1 MDKNLAPIKQ
11 RIIYFIDNK
20 GIKKKDF
27 FTNLNVAASNFRSD
41 SLKSE
46 INGDVIAKIS
56 SLYPDLN
63 LDWLITGKGNM
74 LRTEERADSSPIIEL
89 NPSAKANTYLSD
101 IKAAAG
107 FGAIINNP
115 KKIDQLPA
123 ISLPNAPMGL
133 NVAFQITGD
142 SMHPAVRHL
151 DYVAGNHVRDI
162 KDIRNGYTY
171 VLIDRDDGVLYK
183 RLYIEG
189 NGGSVLKIVSDNPD
203 YPQYIRE
210 PDSIIAYFKAFC
222 RLSSDFRTYY
232 DDIRREIQQLKED
245 VAWMKGRI
253 K

>member
-1 MDKNLAPIKQ
+1 MKKDNELILNAIKLHYGYKKDTHFADFLGIKPQ
-11 RIIYFIDNK
+11 TLSTWRARNMFDYELLYKKCK
-20 GIKKKDF
+20 GISGDYLLTGHGDMFKS
-27 FTNLNVAASNFRSD
+27 ASD
-41 SLKSE
+41 S
-46 INGDVIAKIS
+46 
-56 SLYPDLN
+56 
-63 LDWLITGKGNM
+63 
-74 LRTEERADSSPIIEL
+74 DSRPIIEL
-89 NPSAKANTYLSD
+89 NPSAKANTFVSD
-101 IKAAAG
+101 LKAAAG
-107 FGAIINNP
+107 FGALINNP
-115 KKIDQLPA
+115 KKIEQLPA

-171 VLIDRDDGVLYK
+171 ILIDRDDGVLYK

-203 YPQYIRE
+203 YPPYTRE

-222 RLSSDFRTYY
+222 RLSSDFRPYY